1 MIENKISGLIGLAMR
16 AGKVVFG
23 TDACKQEIQKNR
35 VKLLIIAKDAAER
48 TKTNFKYICI
58 EKNIPIV
65 EILEKET
72 ISKSIGKDNK
82 VIIGIKDMN
91 FSKEIIKLVNGGEA
105 IE

>member
-1 MIENKISGLIGLAMR
+1 MR